1 MPLFTAIGTAI
12 LGSAAAAAA
21 PGVAAAVG
29 ATVVGGAA
37 AAAGAGYSI
46 SAGESA
52 KKQQARALQ
61 QQEQAQAQQLAQAQA
76 QQRRSEMAMNAANRR
91 QPDVGGIMERAGQQA
106 GGGPSST
113 MLTGPGGV
121 DPTQLSLG
129 RSTLLGG

>member
-1 MPLFTAIGTAI
+1 L
-12 LGSAAAAAA
+12 AAT
-21 PGVAAAVG
+21 VG

-46 SAGESA
+46 AAGQDA

-76 QQRRSEMAMNAANRR
+76 AQRRSEMAMNAANRK
-91 QPDVGGIMERAGQQA
+91 QPDVAGIMERAGQQA
-106 GGGPSST
+106 GGGPSAT

>member
-1 MPLFTAIGTAI
+1 MITLAFGATIIGTIAAVTM
-12 LGSAAAAAA
+12 AAAS
-21 PGVAAAVG
+21 VAGTAYS
-29 ATVVGGAA
+29 VV
-37 AAAGAGYSI
+37 AGQD
-46 SAGESA
+46 A
-52 KKQQARALQ
+52 KKQQKKAMES
-61 QQEQAQAQQLAQAQA
+61 QEKAQAQQLAQTQA

-91 QPDVGGIMERAGQQA
+91 QPDVSGIMERAGQQA

>member
-1 MPLFTAIGTAI
+1 MEHEMIMLATGAIWGTVA
-12 LGSAAAAAA
+12 LAATAAAA
-21 PGVAAAVG
+21 VAG
-29 ATVVGGAA
+29 TTYSVV
-37 AAAGAGYSI
+37 
-46 SAGESA
+46 AGEDA
-52 KKQQARALQ
+52 KQQQKKAMES
-61 QQEQAQAQQLAQAQA
+61 QERAQAQQLAQTQA

>member
-1 MPLFTAIGTAI
+1 MAIFSAIGAAI

-46 SAGESA
+46 AAGQEG
-52 KKQQARALQ
+52 KKQQQKALE
-61 QQEQAQAQQLAQAQA
+61 QQERAQAQQLAQAQA

-91 QPDVGGIMERAGQQA
+91 TPDIGGIMERAGQQA
-106 GGGPSST
+106 AGGPSAT

>member
-1 MPLFTAIGTAI
+1 MAVFSGLAALGTA
-12 LGSAAAAAA
+12 LGASAATAAAT
-21 PGVAAAVG
+21 GAAVVG
-29 ATVVGGAA
+29 AAA

-46 SAGESA
+46 VAGEQG
-52 KKQQARALQ
+52 KKQQQKALE
-61 QQEQAQAQQLAQAQA
+61 QQERAQAQQLAQAQA

-91 QPDVGGIMERAGQQA
+91 TPDVGGIMERAGQQA
-106 GGGPSST
+106 AGGPSAT

>member
-1 MPLFTAIGTAI
+1 MAIFSGLAALGTA
-12 LGSAAAAAA
+12 LGASAATAAAT
-21 PGVAAAVG
+21 GAAVVG
-29 ATVVGGAA
+29 AAA

-46 SAGESA
+46 VAGEQG
-52 KKQQARALQ
+52 KKQQARAME
-61 QQEQAQAQQLAQAQA
+61 QQERAQAQQLAQAQA

-91 QPDVGGIMERAGQQA
+91 TPDVGGIMERAGQQA
-106 GGGPSST
+106 AGGPSAT

>member
-1 MPLFTAIGTAI
+1 MAVFSGLAALGTA
-12 LGSAAAAAA
+12 LGASAATAAAT
-21 PGVAAAVG
+21 GAAVVG
-29 ATVVGGAA
+29 AAA

-46 SAGESA
+46 AAGEDA
-52 KKQQARALQ
+52 KKQQKKAMES
-61 QQEQAQAQQLAQAQA
+61 QERAQAQQLAQAQA

-91 QPDVGGIMERAGQQA
+91 TPDVGGIMERAGQQA
-106 GGGPSST
+106 AGGPSAT

>member
-1 MPLFTAIGTAI
+1 MAVFSALAALGTA
-12 LGSAAAAAA
+12 LGASAATAAAT
-21 PGVAAAVG
+21 GAAVVG
-29 ATVVGGAA
+29 AAA

-46 SAGESA
+46 VAGQEG
-52 KKQQARALQ
+52 KKQQQRAMD
-61 QQEQAQAQQLAQAQA
+61 QQERAQAQQLAQTQA

-91 QPDVGGIMERAGQQA
+91 QPDVSGIMERAGQQA

>member
-1 MPLFTAIGTAI
+1 MAVFSGLAALGTA
-12 LGSAAAAAA
+12 LGASAATAAAT
-21 PGVAAAVG
+21 GAAVVG
-29 ATVVGGAA
+29 AAA

-46 SAGESA
+46 VAGEQG
-52 KKQQARALQ
+52 KKQQARALE
-61 QQEQAQAQQLAQAQA
+61 QQERAQAQQLAQTQA

-91 QPDVGGIMERAGQQA
+91 TPDVGGIMERAGQQA
-106 GGGPSST
+106 AGGPSAT

>member
-1 MPLFTAIGTAI
+1 MAIFSTLAAIGTA
-12 LGSAAAAAA
+12 LGATAGTSAVIAGAAT
-21 PGVAAAVG
+21 VG
-29 ATVVGGAA
+29 AAA

-46 SAGESA
+46 AAGADAS
-52 KKQQARALQ
+52 KQQKKAMQ
-61 QQEQAQAQQLAQAQA
+61 QQEQAQAQQLAAAQR
-76 QQRRSEMAMNAANRR
+76 QQRQSEMAINAANRR

>member
-1 MPLFTAIGTAI
+1 MAVFSAIGAAI

-29 ATVVGGAA
+29 ATVVGAGA

-46 SAGESA
+46 AAGADAS
-52 KKQQARALQ
+52 KQQKKAME
-61 QQEQAQAQQLAQAQA
+61 QQERAQQQQLAAAQR
-76 QQRRSEMAMNAANRR
+76 QQRQSEMAINAANRR

-106 GGGPSST
+106 GGGPSAT

>member
-1 MPLFTAIGTAI
+1 MAIFSALAALGTA
-12 LGSAAAAAA
+12 LGASAATAAAT
-21 PGVAAAVG
+21 GAAVVG
-29 ATVVGGAA
+29 ATA

-46 SAGESA
+46 VAGQQG
-52 KKQQARALQ
+52 KKQQERAMQ
-61 QQEQAQAQQLAQAQA
+61 QQERAQAAQLAQTQA
-76 QQRRSEMAMNAANRR
+76 QQRRSEMAMNAANRK
-91 QPDVGGIMERAGQQA
+91 QPDVSSIMERAGQQA

>member
-1 MPLFTAIGTAI
+1 MAVFSALAALGTA
-12 LGSAAAAAA
+12 LGASAATAAAT
-21 PGVAAAVG
+21 GAAVVG
-29 ATVVGGAA
+29 AAA

-46 SAGESA
+46 VAGQEG
-52 KKQQARALQ
+52 KKQQERAMA
-61 QQEQAQAQQLAQAQA
+61 QQERAQAQQLAQTQA

-121 DPTQLSLG
+121 DPSQLSLG